1 MKSTPAT
8 LSLDPLKP
16 PTQRMWRV
24 ALGYFALAAVLG
36 ALLRFLTLHPV
47 PGLHAGHLLHT
58 HSHIAF
64 LGWVFN
70 ACFVLGLTAFPGQ
83 RPGKQWRRLWVV
95 LQVGVIG
102 MLVSYPIQGY
112 GPISIAFSTLHMGAS
127 AVFAW
132 WLWRATGASTAAR
145 PHLRVALAALV
156 LSGLGPLA
164 LGPLAALDLRDSPGY
179 TLAIYFYLH
188 AHYNGWFV
196 FFLQAIAV
204 QAAGK
209 AVDRKKALRAA
220 QWLAAGLV
228 LTFAQSTLWLDP
240 PSWVRLLAGIGGGM
254 QLIGAVLLAQVLW
267 PARKRLPS
275 GIGRWLVVLAIASWG
290 LKLVL
295 QALAALPALATLAN
309 HRYIAIAFLHL
320 IFLGLVTP
328 GLLAAALHRR
338 WLPDDKLT
346 QLILGLFFTGALLGQ
361 LALVALPL
369 GVFPTMWS
377 PLHVL
382 AWTAAGSAAA
392 AVALCCRQPAL
403 PPPATSNREPS

>member
-1 MKSTPAT
+1 
-8 LSLDPLKP
+8 
-16 PTQRMWRV
+16 MWRV
-24 ALGYFALAAVLG
+24 ALGYFALAAILG
-36 ALLRFLTLHPV
+36 ALLRALTLYPV
-47 PGLHAGHLLHT
+47 PGLDAGHLLHT

-70 ACFVLGLTAFPGQ
+70 ACFVLGRTAFPSP
-83 RPGKQWRRLWVV
+83 RSGKQWWCLWIL
-95 LQVGVIG
+95 LQVGVVG
-102 MLVSYPIQGY
+102 MLFSYPIQGY
-112 GPISIAFSTLHMGAS
+112 GPVSIAFSTLHMGAS

-132 WLWRATGASTAAR
+132 WLWGATGATAAAR
-145 PHLRVALAALV
+145 PHLRIALAALV

-196 FFLQAIAV
+196 FFLQAMAV
-204 QAAGK
+204 QVAGK
-209 AVDRKKALRAA
+209 AVDETKALRAA
-220 QWLAAGLV
+220 RWLAAGLV

-240 PSWVRLLAGIGGGM
+240 PSWVRLLAGIGGGV
-254 QLIGAVLLAQVLW
+254 QLIGAILLGQALW
-267 PARKRLPS
+267 PTRPRWPS
-275 GIGRWLVVLAIASWG
+275 GIGRGLVALVIASWG

-295 QALAALPALATLAN
+295 QALAALPALAPLAN

-338 WLPDDKLT
+338 WLPDDKIT
-346 QLILGLFFTGALLGQ
+346 ASILGLFFVGALLGQ

-369 GVFPTMWS
+369 GVFPTMWN
-377 PLHVL
+377 PLHAL
-382 AWTAAGSAAA
+382 AWTAAWSAAA
-392 AVALCCRQPAL
+392 AVALWCRQPK
-403 PPPATSNREPS
+403 PRSPAPSNRESS

>member
-240 PSWVRLLAGIGGGM
+240 PSWVRLLAGIGGGLAGASVVAGAEAFAIRHRTLAGRPRDR
-254 QLIGAVLLAQVLW
+254 QLGAQTRAAGLGGT
-267 PARKRLPS
+267 ARFGNAGEPPLHRH
-275 GIGRWLVVLAIASWG
+275 R
-290 LKLVL
+290 
-295 QALAALPALATLAN
+295 LPALDFPGTGN
-309 HRYIAIAFLHL
+309 SR
-320 IFLGLVTP
+320 LVGGRASP
-328 GLLAAALHRR
+328 
-338 WLPDDKLT
+338 PV
-346 QLILGLFFTGALLGQ
+346 
-361 LALVALPL
+361 VA
-369 GVFPTMWS
+369 
-377 PLHVL
+377 
-382 AWTAAGSAAA
+382 
-392 AVALCCRQPAL
+392 
-403 PPPATSNREPS
+403 